1 MNKIPVDFVGVRVLA
16 EKENGKRV
24 ISNSLILSTATA
36 FLQRTGKEAEFIFIG
51 GDPPSASLS
60 ECGAPTHS
68 SMAALQPRDGFAG
81 RSPSSEAGD
90 GDRGSLRPHGV
101 SELGAGEVWVGRV
114 DRDWGDERY
123 RCARS
128 VISNQC

>member
-1 MNKIPVDFVGVRVLA
+1 MYTAGGNFSIMNKIPVDFVGVRVLA

-90 GDRGSLRPHGV
+90 GDRGSPTLPSCASITSGG
-101 SELGAGEVWVGRV
+101 SGLGG
-114 DRDWGDERY
+114 
-123 RCARS
+123 
-128 VISNQC
+128 